1 MTPALEKLIAH
12 FASLPSIGKKSAVR
26 LAYHVLEMN
35 DNDVASFASAL
46 LEVKKSIGLC
56 SVCQCY
62 SETEVCRFCEDPAR
76 EKNVIM
82 CVEDNRALEAI
93 EALHEY
99 RGRYHVLHGVISPID
114 GIGPDKLKIK
124 ELLARLDGDVREVI
138 IATNPSVSYEYHDDG
153 LVVMI
158 GGLFPFNTI
167 KFCGDYFADPKW
179 GKGFRRGS
187 IVEAELDLLFTAEQ
201 IGTLTVDEIKSGE
214 TWTKTG
220 NFLLISG
227 DTKTCYHIVKNADG
241 TLKQH
246 LHIDAG
252 EETVNGEVNVWIV
265 LMFIITILI

>member
-76 EKNVIM
+76 EKNVVM

-138 IATNPSVSYEYHDDG
+138 IATNPSVEGEATAMYLGRLLKPLGIKVTRLAYG
-153 LVVMI
+153 LPV
-158 GGLFPFNTI
+158 G
-167 KFCGDYFADPKW
+167 
-179 GKGFRRGS
+179 
-187 IVEAELDLLFTAEQ
+187 
-201 IGTLTVDEIKSGE
+201 GTLEYADNT
-214 TWTKTG
+214 T
-220 NFLLISG
+220 LLKAIEG
-227 DTKTCYHIVKNADG
+227 RT
-241 TLKQH
+241 
-246 LHIDAG
+246 
-252 EETVNGEVNVWIV
+252 EV
-265 LMFIITILI
+265 

>member
-46 LEVKKSIGLC
+46 LEVKKSIGLF

-62 SETEVCRFCEDPAR
+62 SETEVCRFCEDPTR

-124 ELLARLDGDVREVI
+124 ELLARLDGDVHEVI
-138 IATNPSVSYEYHDDG
+138 IATNPSVEGEATAMYLGRLLKPLGIKVTRLAYG
-153 LVVMI
+153 LPV
-158 GGLFPFNTI
+158 G
-167 KFCGDYFADPKW
+167 
-179 GKGFRRGS
+179 
-187 IVEAELDLLFTAEQ
+187 
-201 IGTLTVDEIKSGE
+201 GTLEYADNT
-214 TWTKTG
+214 T
-220 NFLLISG
+220 LLKAIEG
-227 DTKTCYHIVKNADG
+227 RT
-241 TLKQH
+241 
-246 LHIDAG
+246 
-252 EETVNGEVNVWIV
+252 EV
-265 LMFIITILI
+265 

>member
-138 IATNPSVSYEYHDDG
+138 IATNPSVEGEATAMYLGRLLKPLGIKVTRLAYG
-153 LVVMI
+153 LPV
-158 GGLFPFNTI
+158 G
-167 KFCGDYFADPKW
+167 
-179 GKGFRRGS
+179 
-187 IVEAELDLLFTAEQ
+187 
-201 IGTLTVDEIKSGE
+201 GTLEYADNT
-214 TWTKTG
+214 T
-220 NFLLISG
+220 LLKAIEG
-227 DTKTCYHIVKNADG
+227 RT
-241 TLKQH
+241 
-246 LHIDAG
+246 
-252 EETVNGEVNVWIV
+252 EV
-265 LMFIITILI
+265 